1 MGSSRRRRRPA
12 RSRLV
17 LRWLA
22 VGVTVVCAFLYVQPL
37 QTYLQKRGALDRR
50 LAEVRALRAER
61 DALRRRVA
69 ASSSTEALVR
79 EARRLGLVK
88 PGEKL
93 FIVKGIQAWRK
104 AHRSTIA
111 GDGG

>member
-1 MGSSRRRRRPA
+1 MAALRKRRRPA

-22 VGVTVVCAFLYVQPL
+22 AGVTVVCAFLYVQPL
-37 QTYLQKRGALDRR
+37 KTYVDKRGDLDRK
-50 LAEVRALRAER
+50 LAEVRALRVER

-88 PGEKL
+88 PGEHL

-104 AHRSTIA
+104 AHLTTID
-111 GDGG
+111 GDGR